1 MASEFDL
8 IKHYFTRPNRHVVL
22 GIGDDAALL
31 QPTRGVELVVSTD
44 MLVEG
49 THFFSNA
56 EPRLL
61 GGKTLAVNLS
71 DMAAMGA
78 TPRWATLSVALP
90 RVNSVWIKKF
100 ATGFFEMADEF
111 GVELIGGD
119 TTRGPLALCV
129 QIMGEVPQG
138 TALRRDGAK
147 VGDDVWVSGTLGD
160 AALALAHYHKK
171 IKLDPQSLAFCAS
184 RLHAPTPRVTLGK
197 SLRAIAHSAIDIS
210 DGLLADFNHILARS
224 KVAGE
229 IEFNKFPQSV
239 AMQRYAETVVA
250 QQAQLAGGDDYE
262 VCFTAAPESQ
272 KKISAIAR
280 KLSLPLTRIGVIKS
294 GKGLK
299 LIDEAGKTMK
309 LPKLGYD
316 HFA

>member
-1 MASEFDL
+1 MPSEFDL
-8 IKHYFTRPNRHVVL
+8 IRRYFTRPNRHVIL

-31 QPTRGVELVVSTD
+31 QPRRGMELVVSTD

-78 TPRWATLSVALP
+78 TPRWATLSAALP
-90 RVNSVWIKKF
+90 KVNSVWIKKF
-100 ATGFFEMADEF
+100 AKGFFETADEF
-111 GVELIGGD
+111 SVELIGGD
-119 TTRGPLALCV
+119 TTRGPLTLCV
-129 QIMGEVPQG
+129 QILGEVPPG
-138 TALRRDGAK
+138 LALRRDTAR
-147 VGDDVWVSGTLGD
+147 VGDDVWVSGTVGD
-160 AALALAHYHKK
+160 AALALAHYHAK
-171 IKLDPQSLAFCAS
+171 IKLDPRSLAFCAS

-210 DGLLADFNHILARS
+210 DGLLADLNHILESSGVAAEVELA
-224 KVAGE
+224 KV
-229 IEFNKFPQSV
+229 PQSA
-239 AMQRYAETVVA
+239 AMQRYAEMAVA
-250 QQAQLAGGDDYE
+250 QQARLSGGDDYE
-262 VCFTAAPESQ
+262 LCFTAAPESQ
-272 KKISAIAR
+272 NKISALAR
-280 KLSLPLTRIGVIKS
+280 KLNLPLTRIGVIKF

-299 LIDEAGKTMK
+299 VINEAGKRMK
-309 LPKLGYD
+309 LSKLGYD

>member
-1 MASEFDL
+1 MLSEFDL
-8 IKHYFTRPNRHVVL
+8 IRRYFTRPNRHVVL

-31 QPTRGVELVVSTD
+31 QPRRGMELVVSTD

-78 TPRWATLSVALP
+78 TPRWATLSAALP
-90 RVNSVWIKKF
+90 KVNSVWIKKF
-100 ATGFFEMADEF
+100 AKGFFEIADEF

-119 TTRGPLALCV
+119 TTRGPLTLCV
-129 QIMGEVPQG
+129 QIIGEVPQNS
-138 TALRRDGAK
+138 ALRRDGAK

-160 AALALAHYHKK
+160 AALGLAHYHSK
-171 IKLDPQSLAFCAS
+171 IKLDAKSLSFCAS
-184 RLHAPTPRVTLGK
+184 RLNTPTPRITLGK

-210 DGLLADFNHILARS
+210 DGFLADLNHILECS
-224 KVAGE
+224 GVAAE
-229 IEFNKFPQSV
+229 IQLAKLPQSA
-239 AMQRYAETVVA
+239 AMQRYAETAVA
-250 QQAQLAGGDDYE
+250 QQARLSGGDDYE
-262 VCFTAAPESQ
+262 LCFTAAPESQ
-272 KKISAIAR
+272 KTISALAR
-280 KLSLPLTRIGVIKS
+280 KLNLPLTRIGVIKS

-299 LIDEAGKTMK
+299 LIDETGKIMK

>member
-1 MASEFDL
+1 MPSEFDL
-8 IKHYFTRPNRHVVL
+8 IRRYFTRPNRHVIL

-31 QPTRGVELVVSTD
+31 QPRQGMELVVSTD

-78 TPRWATLSVALP
+78 TPRWATLSAALP
-90 RVNSVWIKKF
+90 KVNSVWIKKF
-100 ATGFFEMADEF
+100 AAGFFEMADGF

-119 TTRGPLALCV
+119 TTRGPLTFCV
-129 QIMGEVPQG
+129 QIMGEVPPRL
-138 TALRRDGAK
+138 ALRRDTAR
-147 VGDDVWVSGTLGD
+147 VGDDVWVSGTVGD
-160 AALALAHYHKK
+160 AALALAHYHCK
-171 IKLDPQSLAFCAS
+171 IKLDAKSLAFCAS

-197 SLRAIAHSAIDIS
+197 SLRGIAHSAIDIS
-210 DGLLADFNHILARS
+210 DGLLADLNHILES
-224 KVAGE
+224 SGVAAE
-229 IEFNKFPQSV
+229 IELAKVPQSA
-239 AMQRYAETVVA
+239 AMQGYAQTAAA
-250 QQAQLAGGDDYE
+250 QQARLSGGDDYE
-262 VCFTAAPESQ
+262 LCFTAAPESQ
-272 KKISAIAR
+272 NKISALAR
-280 KLSLPLTRIGVIKS
+280 KLNLPLTRIGVIKF

-299 LIDEAGKTMK
+299 VINEAGKTMK